1 MDIHQPFSQV
11 AKDVK
16 RHDPVRF
23 LTTLFVPDRVRP
35 AFWALYA
42 FNAELGRIRDAVTE
56 QILGQIRFQWWRD
69 TLGNLEAGVVAKS
82 PVVQDLA
89 PLVHT
94 YNVPVSLLCHIVDA
108 RSAEVES
115 LPFETEHALEQYC
128 DGYGGALAEAVCR
141 IGGVHD
147 EVVVSAARQ
156 VGQAA
161 VVARTMLRV
170 PASLA
175 AGHCPVPSCVLD
187 ALRLDPGQLS
197 DPDAVAKLAP
207 WSLDLCRMGRAI
219 LGAARHNAP
228 RPQRDVLA
236 VFLEAMIAE
245 RTFSILERNGGNLID
260 PDLHRP
266 DNRALGMTWRV
277 LRGRW

>member
-11 AKDVK
+11 VNDVK

-35 AFWALYA
+35 ALWALYA
-42 FNAELGRIRDAVTE
+42 FNAELGRIRDVVTE
-56 QILGQIRFQWWRD
+56 QVLGQIRFQWWRD
-69 TLGNLEAGVVAKS
+69 TLENLEAGVVAKS
-82 PVVQDLA
+82 PIVQDLA
-89 PLVHT
+89 TLVQT
-94 YNVPVSLLCHIVDA
+94 YYVPVSLLCHMVDA

-161 VVARTMLRV
+161 VVARTLLGV
-170 PASLA
+170 PASLV
-175 AGHCPVPSCVLD
+175 AGHCPVPSGVLD
-187 ALRLDPGQLS
+187 ALSLDPEQLG
-197 DPDAVAKLAP
+197 DPDAVVKLAP
-207 WSLDLCRMGRAI
+207 WSLDLCRMGRGM
-219 LGAARHNAP
+219 LGAARHTVSRPP
-228 RPQRDVLA
+228 RDILA
-236 VFLEAMIAE
+236 VFLEAMAAE
-245 RTFSILERNGGNLID
+245 RTFSVLERNGGNLTD

>member
-16 RHDPVRF
+16 RHDRVRF

-35 AFWALYA
+35 ALWALYA
-42 FNAELGRIRDAVTE
+42 FNAELGRIRDVVTE
-56 QILGQIRFQWWRD
+56 QVLGQIRFQWWRD
-69 TLGNLEAGVVAKS
+69 TLENLEAGVVAKS
-82 PVVQDLA
+82 PIVQDLA
-89 PLVHT
+89 TLVQT
-94 YNVPVSLLCHIVDA
+94 YHVPVSLLCHMVDA

-147 EVVVSAARQ
+147 EAVVRAARQ

-161 VVARTMLRV
+161 VVARTMLGV
-170 PASLA
+170 PASLV

-187 ALRLDPGQLS
+187 ELRLDPGQLG
-197 DPDAVAKLAP
+197 DPDVVAKLAP
-207 WSLDLCRMGRAI
+207 WSLKLCGMGRAMV
-219 LGAARHNAP
+219 GAARHTVA
-228 RPQRDVLA
+228 RPPRDVLA
-236 VFLEAMIAE
+236 VFLEAMPAE
-245 RTFSILERNGGNLID
+245 RTFSMLERNGGNLID
-260 PDLHRP
+260 LDLHHP